1 METHEIIAYALSII
15 MGMTLGIFGGGGSIL
30 TLPILVYV
38 LQINPVLGTAYS
50 LFVVGLTALVGAIS
64 KLRNKEID
72 LKVAATFAIPSI
84 LAVYATRRYIL
95 PAIPEEFGKIGELVI
110 DKDLGLMLLFAI
122 VMLLASYS
130 MIRKSKPKASNAKG
144 INYPMI
150 IVDGLL
156 VGTLTGLIG
165 AGGGFLIV
173 PALVVLVGLEIKK
186 AVATSLL
193 IISLKSL
200 IGFTGDIGS
209 GQAIDWPFLL
219 LFTALAV
226 IGMLAGLLIGKRI
239 ESGKLKTAFGW
250 FILAMA
256 IMIILMELF
265 G

>member
-1 METHEIIAYALSII
+1 
-15 MGMTLGIFGGGGSIL
+15 MGLTLGVFGGGGSIL

-38 LQINPVLGTAYS
+38 LGIDPVLGTAYS
-50 LFVVGLTALVGAIS
+50 LFVVGFTALIGAIS
-64 KLRNKEID
+64 KLKKKEID
-72 LKVAATFAIPSI
+72 LKVAVTFAIPSI
-84 LAVYATRRYIL
+84 LAVYATRRFVL
-95 PAIPEEFGKIGELVI
+95 PAIPKELASFGEFVL
-110 DKDLGLMLLFAI
+110 DKDLALMLLFAV

-130 MIRKSKPKASNAKG
+130 MIRKKKPRSVDVKG
-144 INYPMI
+144 MNYPMI
-150 IVDGLL
+150 ILDGVL

-209 GQAIDWPFLL
+209 GQSIDWTFLL
-219 LFTALAV
+219 IFTGIAV
-226 IGMLAGLLIGKRI
+226 IGMIIGLALGNKI
-239 ESGKLKTAFGW
+239 ESSKLKTAFGW

-256 IMIILMELF
+256 IMIIIMELF

>member
-1 METHEIIAYALSII
+1 MEMHEIIAFILSIV
-15 MGMTLGIFGGGGSIL
+15 MGITLGVFGGGGSIL

-38 LQINPVLGTAYS
+38 LHIDPVLGTAYS
-50 LFVVGLTALVGAIS
+50 LFVVGFTALVGAIS
-64 KLRNKEID
+64 KLKNKEID

-95 PAIPEEFGKIGELVI
+95 PAIPNEFGQIGSLVI
-110 DKDLGLMLLFAI
+110 DKDLGLMLLFAL

-130 MIRKSKPKASNAKG
+130 MIRKSKPRSSDVVKP
-144 INYPMI
+144 NYLMI
-150 IVDGLL
+150 VVDGLL

-173 PALVVLVGLEIKK
+173 PALVVIVGLEIKK

-209 GQAIDWPFLL
+209 GQAIDWKFLI

-239 ESGKLKTAFGW
+239 ESAKLKTAFGW

-256 IMIILMELF
+256 VMIIMMELF